1 MRKLIADMMMSLDGY
16 FEGPDR
22 EIDWF
27 AWDKDL
33 QKLSIDQLNEVDTI
47 LLGRSAYELF
57 AKYWPTPA
65 AAAENPAITSAMNAL
80 PKVVFSRTLKKVG
93 WNNSRLVRER
103 VAEEIFKLKGQA
115 GKDMVTYGGAG
126 LLASLSRLGLI
137 DEYRLRINPIVLGRG
152 RPLFQDVRASLNL
165 KLLKTETLGSGV
177 VTCSTGAVE
186 SFGRRSR
193 PGAVFV
199 GWEGADCPW
208 GLNRMHPPRHDG

>member
-57 AKYWPTPA
+57 ANYWPTPA
-65 AAAENPAITSAMNAL
+65 AAAENPAIVSAMNAL

-93 WNNSRLVRER
+93 WHNSRLVRER
-103 VAEEIFKLKGQA
+103 VAEEIFELKGQA

-177 VTCSTGAVE
+177 VTL
-186 SFGRRSR
+186 FYRRS
-193 PGAVFV
+193 
-199 GWEGADCPW
+199 
-208 GLNRMHPPRHDG
+208 